1 MDIGRLK
8 RVVAVTRRSMATRA
22 GLADM
27 HFRGVFIFFM
37 DCTIGGWLSIF
48 ALKISCHAPSAKVH
62 IKNSV
67 MVQSGDCQ

>member
-37 DCTIGGWLSIF
+37 DCTIGRY
-48 ALKISCHAPSAKVH
+48 AK
-62 IKNSV
+62 
-67 MVQSGDCQ
+67 Q